1 MFYVKAALEACSDI
15 RVVLTFAVSLQVRVD
30 VLSYRRSREDADL
43 LPGLALF
50 SRGVRQRLHPAAGRR
65 SKQTSQIPQSA
76 ALPIQVSKHSRRHHR
91 GSHCPE
97 MPCPPCLFSPPGLWT
112 CRRTAARSTSTISTR
127 APSRCWRMPRSTAH
141 WSAGTCAPAPTPGRS
156 ATTSASASSRPS
168 ASTCTSAG
176 FASVSVRLCVFS

>member
-1 MFYVKAALEACSDI
+1 MTSE
-15 RVVLTFAVSLQVRVD
+15 LTFTVSLQVRVD

-50 SRGVRQRLHPAAGRR
+50 SRGIRQRLHPAAGRR
-65 SKQTSQIPQSA
+65 NKQTSQIPQSA
-76 ALPIQVSKHSRRHHR
+76 ALPIQVSKRSRRRHLHR
-91 GSHCPE
+91 VHCPE
-97 MPCPPCLFSPPGLWT
+97 MPRPLCLFSPPGLWT

-141 WSAGTCAPAPTPGRS
+141 WSAGTCAPAPMPGRS

-176 FASVSVRLCVFS
+176 SA